1 MHTPTQVCLDEQAHK
16 ATLQRK
22 IAERGAELAAK
33 QQQRAAAEAER
44 AALEARVAAQT
55 FSKEDVQRMTAEK
68 CARRTLRVG
77 LPSCHAKPTV
87 PVLWELDERRGAYCG
102 IVHIWPSASHCCL
115 TAAEP

>member
-1 MHTPTQVCLDEQAHK
+1 
-16 ATLQRK
+16 
-22 IAERGAELAAK
+22 
-33 QQQRAAAEAER
+33 
-44 AALEARVAAQT
+44 
-55 FSKEDVQRMTAEK
+55 MTAEK